1 MKIAMLNT
9 FDGGGGAAR
18 SAYRLHQGLVRSG
31 VASRFVTQYN
41 KHADPAIVCGTSR
54 VEKLIALLRP
64 LADMLPMKLYRQ
76 RDRRQ
81 PFSTAYVPVAQRVR
95 QAVAKADVLHLHWVV
110 HGFINIPFLQHA
122 RRPIVWTLHDSW
134 AFTGG
139 CHLPA
144 GCRRYQEACGRCPQL
159 GSLRE
164 VDLTRLNWQRK
175 MRAWRDADMIVV
187 TPSNWLAE
195 CARSSSLFAGRRVE
209 VIPNGIDTDVFKPL
223 DRAACRRIL
232 SLPED
237 QHLILFGAMG
247 ATSDENKGFE
257 LLRQAMAVLPRQVA
271 GKECMLVVFGAQGL
285 DLPDLNIEVRF
296 MGTLTDDIALSVLYA
311 AADVMVVPS
320 RQENLPNTIME
331 AMACGTPAVAFRT
344 GGIPDLIEHH
354 HSGYLA
360 EAFDTA
366 DLARGIAWTLE
377 QSGPEHRLGRNARQK
392 VEREFAIDLVSAR
405 YIKLYS
411 ELSGNTNGRQ

>member
-41 KHADPAIVCGTSR
+41 KRADPAIVCGTSR
-54 VEKLIALLRP
+54 AEKLIALLRP
-64 LADMLPMKLYRQ
+64 LADMLPMKLYQ
-76 RDRRQ
+76 KRDRRQ
-81 PFSTAYVPVAQRVR
+81 PFSTAYVPVAQRIR
-95 QAVAKADVLHLHWVV
+95 QAVAEADVLHLHWVV
-110 HGFINIPFLQHA
+110 HGFINIPFLRQA

-144 GCRRYQEACGRCPQL
+144 ECRRYQESCGHCPQL
-159 GSLRE
+159 GSQWE
-164 VDLTRLNWQRK
+164 VDLTRVNWQRK
-175 MRAWRDADMIVV
+175 LRAWRDVNMVVV

-195 CARSSSLFAGRRVE
+195 CARSSSLFSGLRVE

-223 DRAACRRIL
+223 DRVSCRRIL
-232 SLPED
+232 NLPND
-237 QHLILFGAMG
+237 KHLILFGAMG
-247 ATSDENKGFE
+247 ATSDENKGFD
-257 LLRQAMAVLPRQVA
+257 LLLQAMAALPQRIA
-271 GKECMLVVFGAQGL
+271 GKECMLLVFGAQQL

-311 AADVMVVPS
+311 AAGVMVVPS
-320 RQENLPNTIME
+320 RQENLPNTLME
-331 AMACGTPAVAFRT
+331 AMACGTPAVAFRI
-344 GGIPDLIEHH
+344 GGIPDLIEHQ

-360 EAFDTA
+360 EPFDTG

-377 QSGPEHRLGRNARQK
+377 QSGPDSSLGTHCRQK
-392 VEREFAIDLVSAR
+392 VEKEFALDVVAAR
-405 YIKLYS
+405 YVKLYL
-411 ELSGNTNGRQ
+411 ELSGNAHGSK

>member
-18 SAYRLHQGLVRSG
+18 SAYRLHQGLLRSG
-31 VASRFVTQYN
+31 VASCFVSQYN
-41 KHADPAIVCGTSR
+41 KRTDPAIVCGTSR

-64 LADMLPMKLYRQ
+64 LADMLPMKLYQ
-76 RDRRQ
+76 KRDRRQ

-95 QAVAKADVLHLHWVV
+95 QAVAEADVLHLHWVV
-110 HGFINIPFLQHA
+110 HGFINIPFLRQA

-144 GCRRYQEACGRCPQL
+144 GCRRYQEACGACPQL
-159 GSLRE
+159 GSRRE
-164 VDLTRLNWQRK
+164 ADLTRLNWQRK
-175 MRAWRDADMIVV
+175 LRAWRDVDMIVV
-187 TPSNWLAE
+187 TPSNWLAA
-195 CARSSSLFAGRRVE
+195 CVRSSSLFAGRRVE

-223 DRAACRRIL
+223 DRLACRRIL
-232 SLPED
+232 NLPD
-237 QHLILFGAMG
+237 DKHLILFGAMG

-257 LLRQAMAVLPRQVA
+257 LLRQAMAALPRQVA
-271 GKECMLVVFGAQGL
+271 GKECMLVVFGAQRL

-311 AADVMVVPS
+311 TADVMVVPS

-331 AMACGTPAVAFRT
+331 AMACGTPTVAFRT
-344 GGIPDLIEHH
+344 GGIPDLIEHQ

-360 EAFDTA
+360 EPFDTG
-366 DLARGIAWTLE
+366 DLARGIAWTLK
-377 QSGPEHRLGRNARQK
+377 QSGLDSGLGIHCRRK
-392 VEREFAIDLVSAR
+392 VEREFALDVVTAR
-405 YIKLYS
+405 YVRLYS
-411 ELSGNTNGRQ
+411 ELSGNAHGRQ